1 MGCPGAAEA
10 PRRKAEA
17 LPPVTSVGDQ
27 ALEVRSPQHGGH
39 LSQMAHAP
47 GDRIVLE
54 RRGYEAGMPKGS
66 HTQWQAR
73 DPVLR
78 YRAQTETPEVAP

>member
-1 MGCPGAAEA
+1 MSPGAAEA

-17 LPPVTSVGDQ
+17 LLPVTSVGDQ
-27 ALEVRSPQHGGH
+27 ALEVRSPQHRGH

-54 RRGYEAGMPKGS
+54 RRGYEA
-66 HTQWQAR
+66 Q
-73 DPVLR
+73 D
-78 YRAQTETPEVAP
+78 AQRLEYTHSGKQETLS